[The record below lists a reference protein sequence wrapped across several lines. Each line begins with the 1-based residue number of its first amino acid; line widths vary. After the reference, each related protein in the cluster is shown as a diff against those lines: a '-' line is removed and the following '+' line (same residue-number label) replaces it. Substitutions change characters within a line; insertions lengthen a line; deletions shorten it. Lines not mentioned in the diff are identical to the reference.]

1 MKIAFDI
8 QPLISK
14 LKSGVAYHEEE
25 LIKNLITQY
34 PENQYYFE
42 LFDGKNRI
50 KGLKNKKYKNIKIR
64 KCKWFSGRLYRFLSS
79 FIPIPYSCFFPE
91 EREITHFFN
100 YYIPPFVK
108 GKKVVTIH
116 DMAFRVCPETV
127 RKKTRLF
134 LRLCIKKSIKRAD
147 KIITVSEFS
156 KQEILH
162 FYQIAEEK
170 IIVIPNGVDFTRF
183 HSNFKKDTIEKV
195 KQNYKIAG
203 KEYFLFLGNLE
214 PRKNLVRLIQAYKI
228 FLQQYCGN
236 QNNIPLLVI
245 AGGKGWMYQ
254 EIFNEVK
261 RSNLEERVIFIGY
274 VSDREIAALMAGA
287 QIFCFPSLYEGF
299 GMPVLEAMACG
310 TPVLVSDIPALKE
323 IVGDAGKRVNAL
335 SVIEIAK
342 GMRELYFSKELQ
354 SIFYERGKERVSYFS
369 WETASKKLY
378 QVYQELKESR

>member
-1 MKIAFDI
+1 M
-8 QPLISK
+8 
-14 LKSGVAYHEEE
+14 
-25 LIKNLITQY
+25 
-34 PENQYYFE
+34 
-42 LFDGKNRI
+42 
-50 KGLKNKKYKNIKIR
+50 
-64 KCKWFSGRLYRFLSS
+64 
-79 FIPIPYSCFFPE
+79 
-91 EREITHFFN
+91 
-100 YYIPPFVK
+100 
-108 GKKVVTIH
+108 
-116 DMAFRVCPETV
+116 
-127 RKKTRLF
+127 
-134 LRLCIKKSIKRAD
+134 
-147 KIITVSEFS
+147 
-156 KQEILH
+156 
-162 FYQIAEEK
+162 
-170 IIVIPNGVDFTRF
+170 DFTRF
-183 HSNFKKDTIEKV
+183 HSNFKKDRIEKV

-228 FLQQYCGN
+228 FLQQYCRN

-254 EIFNEVK
+254 EIFKEVK